1 MRRTTHEKLDYTKDV
16 INEQL
21 VGNYFIRWENRNG
34 FYAIELCQSRLEEE
48 GSTRYRTL
56 KNLNTGLERKDC
68 IEYLDGILCGLEL
81 SELK

>member
-1 MRRTTHEKLDYTKDV
+1 MTGDTRGKLDQMCEL
-16 INEQL
+16 INQQIL
-21 VGNYFIRWENRNG
+21 GNYFVRWENRNYY
-34 FYAIELCQSRLEEE
+34 FAIELCQSKLEEE

-56 KNLNTGLERKDC
+56 KNLNTGLSGNDC